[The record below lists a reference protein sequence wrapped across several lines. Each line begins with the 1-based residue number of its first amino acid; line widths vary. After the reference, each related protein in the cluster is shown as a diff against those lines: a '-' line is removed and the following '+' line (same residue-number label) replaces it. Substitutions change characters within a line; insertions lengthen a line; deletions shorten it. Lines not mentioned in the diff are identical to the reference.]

1 VAGDVDSAGMNRASV
16 VGLTL
21 GMSLAAAVFLTGYY
35 MLLPVLPQS
44 LRALGWPKNE
54 IGALSS
60 IFAVASLAIR
70 PAAGILVDRSGP
82 SRLLLACGAVFLA
95 VPILFDTGGT
105 FAPLMVGQIL
115 AGLCVGTFTVAS
127 NGFLAIVAPTRHM
140 GEITAWFS
148 IALVA
153 AKGFGSA
160 VGTSLYDVM
169 GYRWVLAF
177 SAIFAPLSLA
187 VFLITRRATCPGG
200 ERTGPRAAQCV
211 GGAREVEPGRG
222 ESRLNGSAVLLA
234 ALILITITLSFGG
247 IMTFLPIMAKERGL
261 GGYGQ
266 YFLIQTSVVIFIRL
280 FSGRIVDTL
289 GAFWVILVALI
300 VLSAGVALLAVAD
313 TPGMLVLSA
322 VLYGAGYGASF
333 PSLTA
338 TVVKQTPVASR
349 GRAFGYYTAAQDLGV
364 ALGQACGGLSQFTSF
379 RTIYSGMA
387 LAPLVSIV
395 FLLRLFRP
403 GSSMSRG

>member
-1 VAGDVDSAGMNRASV
+1 
-16 VGLTL
+16 
-21 GMSLAAAVFLTGYY
+21 
-35 MLLPVLPQS
+35 
-44 LRALGWPKNE
+44 
-54 IGALSS
+54 
-60 IFAVASLAIR
+60 
-70 PAAGILVDRSGP
+70 
-82 SRLLLACGAVFLA
+82 
-95 VPILFDTGGT
+95 
-105 FAPLMVGQIL
+105 
-115 AGLCVGTFTVAS
+115 
-127 NGFLAIVAPTRHM
+127 
-140 GEITAWFS
+140 
-148 IALVA
+148 
-153 AKGFGSA
+153 
-160 VGTSLYDVM
+160 
-169 GYRWVLAF
+169 
-177 SAIFAPLSLA
+177 
-187 VFLITRRATCPGG
+187 
-200 ERTGPRAAQCV
+200 
-211 GGAREVEPGRG
+211 
-222 ESRLNGSAVLLA
+222 
-234 ALILITITLSFGG
+234 
-247 IMTFLPIMAKERGL
+247 MAKERGL